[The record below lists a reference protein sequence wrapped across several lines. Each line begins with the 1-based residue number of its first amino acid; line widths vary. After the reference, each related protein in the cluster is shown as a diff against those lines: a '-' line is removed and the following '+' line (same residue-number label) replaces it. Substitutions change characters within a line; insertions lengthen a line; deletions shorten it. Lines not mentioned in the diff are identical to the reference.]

1 VTDAAKEDTLKAA
14 LAEAKA
20 YIDALTINSSA
31 NDPATVVGN
40 FGKHFTWDNEKR
52 ENSKSYLFDWS
63 YYNGVVFEGLEYV
76 YEVTG
81 EEVYKDYVI
90 EAPLHK
96 EGIEWAHNYT
106 YNANDQ
112 ESPRVLMI
120 GDSICNGYQ
129 WKVRE
134 LLANRVNISFFI
146 TSYCITR
153 ERYLRMLDMI
163 LEDSRYD
170 LVLFNSGH
178 LANSIPLWEKS
189 FRSAIRFIGDK
200 LEGVKLAL
208 VKLRQIL
215 FKVRFGR
222 IAEIIVESV
231 AVILLG

>member
-1 VTDAAKEDTLKAA
+1 MKN
-14 LAEAKA
+14 
-20 YIDALTINSSA
+20 ID
-31 NDPATVVGN
+31 
-40 FGKHFTWDNEKR
+40 
-52 ENSKSYLFDWS
+52 
-63 YYNGVVFEGLEYV
+63 
-76 YEVTG
+76 
-81 EEVYKDYVI
+81 YKDYVI
-90 EAPLHK
+90 EAPLNK
-96 EGIEWAHNYT
+96 EGIEWSHNYT

-146 TSYCITR
+146 TSYCVTR

-178 LANSIPLWEKS
+178 LANAIPLWEKS
-189 FRSAIRFIGDK
+189 FRSAIDFIGDK

-208 VKLRQIL
+208 VKSVPHRLERYCAENIERNGIIDVIAAEKGLSVIDLWTPMEALGKGDDVFRDNAHFVRPVEEKQGAIVSNAICEL
-215 FKVRFGR
+215 LDIREDGKVVQVGN
-222 IAEIIVESV
+222 E
-231 AVILLG
+231 LGPAGAIQ